1 MIPTIGLMLGTYIIV
16 RLVEIIDTNNPVLQI
31 LCLIA
36 LIVNICGMIFL
47 WQNSTTPTR
56 L

>member
-16 RLVEIIDTNNPVLQI
+16 RLVEIISDTNNPVLQI

-36 LIVNICGMIFL
+36 LIVNIGGMIFL
-47 WQNSTTPTR
+47 
-56 L
+56 